1 MNYCIYFKNTGII
14 QSISSTLPSDD
25 LLSYIELSIED
36 TEMFCSGTKSLAQF
50 VVIPDYSGSLTGKL
64 VDPRD
69 AEKTWTS
76 IDDVIYAVPTNKSN
90 ADFIILQN
98 LSDKTCTA
106 RLSQI
111 QQPNKNIE
119 NLVLAACMPGD
130 PHLPLWVWTMKYRDL
145 IDNDVKISYIGTD
158 NIQFY
163 TKRNFDTYSHEQI

>member
-1 MNYCIYFKNTGII
+1 
-14 QSISSTLPSDD
+14 
-25 LLSYIELSIED
+25 
-36 TEMFCSGTKSLAQF
+36 MFCSGTKSLAQF
-50 VVIPDYSGSLTGKL
+50 IVIPTHSDSLTGRL

-76 IDDVIYAVPTNKSN
+76 IDDVIYAVPTDTPN

-98 LSDKTCTA
+98 SLNKTCTA
-106 RLSQI
+106 RLSQM

-119 NLVLAACMPGD
+119 NLVLAACVPGD

-145 IDNDVKISYIGTD
+145 IDNDVKISYTGTD